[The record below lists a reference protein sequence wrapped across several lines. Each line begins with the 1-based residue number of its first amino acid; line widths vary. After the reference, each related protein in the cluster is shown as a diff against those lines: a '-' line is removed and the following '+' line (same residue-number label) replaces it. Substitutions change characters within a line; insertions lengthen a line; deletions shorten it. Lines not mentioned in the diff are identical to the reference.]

1 MIKKLTSKRMWKY
14 ILLSISLVLIISMA
28 GCKNE
33 GEVVAKINNDVIT
46 KDELYDLL
54 VEQNGAQVLDNL
66 ISEKIIKLEIEKQK
80 IEIPEEEIEKVISEI
95 KGSYGGDEAF
105 NQAMEY
111 YGYKLEDIKK
121 NITTNIQIKKL
132 LEPSI
137 SITEEEIKDYFET
150 YKDTLS
156 QKEQVRASHILVE
169 TEEKA
174 KEVKE
179 KLLAGGDFAEIAKEY
194 SQDINNKDLGGDL
207 GFFSRG
213 EMLPTFE
220 NAAFALEIG
229 EISDPVQ
236 TDYGFHIIKVEEKK
250 EEKEANFEENK
261 DKIKDILLEEKIPEA
276 YQEWYQKKLSEYKI
290 TNYLKEK

>member
-1 MIKKLTSKRMWKY
+1 MKRKLTSKRIYQY
-14 ILLSISLVLIISMA
+14 ILLAISLLLVISMTA
-28 GCKNE
+28 CKNE

-54 VEQNGAQVLDNL
+54 VEQNGAQVLDTL

-80 IEIPEEEIEKVISEI
+80 IEIPEEEIEKVINEI
-95 KGSYGGDEAF
+95 KESYGGDEAF

-111 YGYKLEDIKK
+111 YGYTLEDIKK

-150 YKDTLS
+150 YKDMLN

>member
-1 MIKKLTSKRMWKY
+1 MT
-14 ILLSISLVLIISMA
+14 